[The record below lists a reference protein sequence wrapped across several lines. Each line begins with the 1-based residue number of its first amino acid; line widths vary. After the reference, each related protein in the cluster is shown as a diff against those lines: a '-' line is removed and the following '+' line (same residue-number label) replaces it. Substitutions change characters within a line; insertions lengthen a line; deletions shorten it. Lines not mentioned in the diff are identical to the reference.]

1 MKSEFAIFQFFR
13 RLSQLAYFVKCMRTL
28 LKLNSYRNI
37 SKFRNR
43 KKFYLRLFLSSIKL
57 TVKLV
62 QKMSCTCKVFLLLIL
77 KTASSVLSS
86 CLTMSIPEYVGD
98 HCLPQIEVRKYFN
111 TYLLFVIKVVL
122 YMLSARVLKQ
132 NFK

>member
-1 MKSEFAIFQFFR
+1 MNLRSFNSFGD
-13 RLSQLAYFVKCMRTL
+13 Y
-28 LKLNSYRNI
+28 LNSLTLSNVCELSWSWIPIETYSSLETETN
-37 SKFRNR
+37 FC
-43 KKFYLRLFLSSIKL
+43 LRLFLSSIKL

-86 CLTMSIPEYVGD
+86 CRTMSISEYVGD
-98 HCLPQIEVRKYFN
+98 HCLTEIEVRKYFN